1 MIIILI
7 VEFASFLV
15 WLDCR
20 ALGLSQE
27 HLMQFF
33 SDEAGLVLNNGATY
47 GQGGEGFVRMNVGCP
62 RKIVK
67 EALGR
72 ITMALKAPVR

>member
-27 HLMQFF
+27 HLMRFF
-33 SDEAGLVLNNGATY
+33 SDEVGLVLNNGATY

-62 RKIVK
+62 RKVVK

-72 ITMALKAPVR
+72 IAMVLKAPVR